1 MFLVIDGS
9 SMLVTAYHALL
20 PNEIKFERDD
30 EKKKLYYDKIMHNSA
45 GEYTN
50 ALYGMT
56 SQLLKII
63 NEQKPE
69 YMAIVFDKSRN
80 TFRRT
85 LYKDYKAQRKKTAE
99 PLSEQFIAMEN
110 IIEKLGIK
118 CLYSD
123 TVEADDLAGSI
134 IKKFEGPECSM
145 RFMTKDHDYLQ
156 LVSDYTRGWMVQTN
170 KDVVKELEDKYLS
183 IYGVSI
189 DEFKLPDKVFEFTT
203 DTVFG
208 EEGVYPEQIPDKK
221 GLCGDASDN
230 IPGVKGV
237 GDSAAI
243 PLLNEY
249 KTIEG
254 IYEAIESCTD
264 EKEEKALSTSW
275 KELGIKRSPLKVLKE
290 GKDIAIL
297 SKQLATIKTDAE
309 VPENIDDYKYSIDKS
324 VLKEILEHYEFKS
337 LMNYAE

>member
-99 PLSEQFIAMEN
+99 PLSEQFIAMEK

-123 TVEADDLAGSI
+123 TVEADDLAGLIVSRELAREDNGVMAVI
-134 IKKFEGPECSM
+134 AEQRGLTVVGHNLRTAALAVVEVGV
-145 RFMTKDHDYLQ
+145 LGE
-156 LVSDYTRGWMVQTN
+156 LVLCLL
-170 KDVVKELEDKYLS
+170 ELL
-183 IYGVSI
+183 
-189 DEFKLPDKVFEFTT
+189 
-203 DTVFG
+203 
-208 EEGVYPEQIPDKK
+208 
-221 GLCGDASDN
+221 
-230 IPGVKGV
+230 V
-237 GDSAAI
+237 GGKR
-243 PLLNEY
+243 L
-249 KTIEG
+249 
-254 IYEAIESCTD
+254 
-264 EKEEKALSTSW
+264 
-275 KELGIKRSPLKVLKE
+275 ELGIYFLYLLHGE
-290 GKDIAIL
+290 GAVAVFAGEGLDLGVEFQVRAAVRTFIL
-297 SKQLATIKTDAE
+297 
-309 VPENIDDYKYSIDKS
+309 
-324 VLKEILEHYEFKS
+324 
-337 LMNYAE
+337 